1 MSMQTAG
8 KALTIYTPPT
18 EDGHIY
24 ADDDAQIYRAIFGG
38 DGTGIADADNRLAAT
53 IVDDNTVSI
62 SSGVF
67 FNQGFAIVIPYG
79 ETLSLSVGSGTQ
91 GKYRVDQ
98 IVASFER
105 GGGTTADEHI
115 FEVLPGTEATT
126 LEAAR
131 AAKATLNNDD
141 LRSGGMERQ
150 SALYDIVISGTS
162 ISAVERVAPYIGSF
176 YA

>member
-1 MSMQTAG
+1 MSMTTAG

-38 DGTGIADADNRLAAT
+38 EGTGIADADNMLSAQIT
-53 IVDDNTVSI
+53 DNNTVTL

-79 ETLSLSVGSGTQ
+79 ETLALSVGSGTQ

-98 IVASFER
+98 IVASFAR

-115 FEVLPGTEATT
+115 FEVLTGTEADT
-126 LEAAR
+126 LAAAR

-141 LRSGGMERQ
+141 LRAGGMERQ
-150 SALYDIVISGTS
+150 SALYDIVISGTT
-162 ISAVERVAPYIGSF
+162 ISAIERVAPYIGSF